1 LWPDT
6 YREYNMKKLS
16 EDEIKKYHPL
26 RLPSVLVDR
35 LTKWRRFLTFDKN
48 TNYTYELLIE
58 DIFKIEPKKSIN
70 DFYKQ
75 KDDKEKWEKEQETLR
90 KQRGLVVP
98 KKPKIEYKCIN
109 LPLTM
114 IEQLRNKRE
123 ALADESGRNTTW
135 EEMFLYYIDKYLSY
149 HADLAD
155 YDSSSNYVR
164 VKR

>member
-1 LWPDT
+1 
-6 YREYNMKKLS
+6 MKKLP

-35 LTKWRRFLTFDKN
+35 LTKWRRFMSLYKN

-58 DIFKIEPKKSIN
+58 DIFKIKPKKISIK

-75 KDDKEKWEKEQETLR
+75 KDDKEKREKEQVTLR
-90 KQRGLVVP
+90 KQMRLNVP

-114 IEQLRNKRE
+114 IEQLRNRRE
-123 ALADESGRNTTW
+123 ALAVESGRNTTM
-135 EEMFLYYIDKYLSY
+135 EEMFSYYIDFYLSY
-149 HADLAD
+149 HYDLD
-155 YDSSSNYVR
+155 QYDRNPKSERY
-164 VKR
+164 KI